1 MCVRFFSFFY
11 FLFLLSRCFFPHHP
25 CRIWLPYF
33 ATIVFDGCQLYG
45 CSLKTTARFHLLCT
59 ALASCHKVKTDILL
73 LFMACVCFFSLFF
86 PFRCCFFRRSAVNVW
101 RQPFFIARL
110 PFGSREYY
118 RCCSLKFF
126 VVNFSINHYVK

>member
-1 MCVRFFSFFY
+1 MCVRFFPFFY
-11 FLFLLSRCFFPHHP
+11 FLFLLSRCFFSHHP

-73 LFMACVCFFSLFF
+73 LFMACVCVFFSLSLFHF
-86 PFRCCFFRRSAVNVW
+86 VVAFSAVQSGGK
-101 RQPFFIARL
+101 RLAATFFHRETTIRVARIL
-110 PFGSREYY
+110 PLLLPQIL
-118 RCCSLKFF
+118 CC
-126 VVNFSINHYVK
+126 